1 MKDKIPSTATLDTK
15 IDTVYNFIPLGVT
28 YDKKK
33 DKKVTIGWYLNDE
46 HLNKKAYE
54 TIPSSSLLITGG
66 TGSGKS
72 VVGRC
77 IESHCM
83 DYNYQIQT
91 LTFNCFNNVVV
102 VADTIDSLQRAMMKR
117 FSYMEQYQV
126 NHVLKLRKKEVDYYE
141 IDGIFYAFDEFIT
154 FELTDFN
161 ENAKRKHHLKEICS
175 IGTQTCSVSA
185 DDFYEIV
192 QKVDNKTFYADTVLF
207 NGKKITS
214 KDFKKVSQPYYP
226 KAIMLII
233 DGLDNFVSSD
243 NYLSVETIKCGLG
256 SLLRLGRAAAC
267 HTVIICQQPD
277 ILSDDLK
284 YCIQTSILLGGFD
297 DKLSNKALGQDVS
310 KNCKPMIK
318 GRGFM
323 LSGGDLSEVQFFGR
337 KTVNI

>member
-1 MKDKIPSTATLDTK
+1 MFNKDKLPSIATLDSN
-15 IDTVYNFIPLGVT
+15 IDTIYNFIPIGVT

-33 DKKVTIGWYLNDE
+33 CKKVTIGWYLNDE
-46 HLNKKAYE
+46 QLNKKAYE
-54 TIPSSSLLITGG
+54 TTPSASLLIAGG

-72 VVGRC
+72 VIGKC

-83 DYNYQIQT
+83 DYNYKIQT
-91 LTFNCFNNVVV
+91 LTFNCFDNVAV
-102 VADTIDSLQRAMMKR
+102 VADTVDSLQRVMMKR

-126 NHVLKLRKKEVDYYE
+126 NHVNKLKEKEVDYYE
-141 IDGIFYAFDEFIT
+141 IDGVFYAFDEFIT
-154 FELTDFN
+154 FKVIDFN
-161 ENAKRKHHLKEICS
+161 ENAKRKHNLKEIY
-175 IGTQTCSVSA
+175 SVSA
-185 DDFYEIV
+185 ADFYEIV
-192 QKVDNKTFYADTVLF
+192 QKVDNKIDIVLF

-233 DGLDNFVSSD
+233 DGLDNFMSSD
-243 NYLSVETIKCGLG
+243 DSKSVETIKNNLE

-277 ILSDDLK
+277 ILSGNSKD
-284 YCIQTSILLGGFD
+284 CIQTSILLGGFN
-297 DKLSNKALGQDVS
+297 DKLSNKTLGQDVS

-323 LSGGDLSEVQFFGR
+323 INSGDLFEVQFFGR
-337 KTVNI
+337 KTSPFSL